1 MKKFYKKYKNIIN
14 IVILL
19 LITALVLVLAL
30 KDDFDEIIEHLKNL
44 NYGYLSL
51 AFLAV
56 IIYWVIRSLALHK
69 FTKKFKKDNKY
80 LSSLQLMLRT
90 QFFNAVTPFST
101 GGQPYQ
107 IYYLLQEGLDAK
119 KASNV
124 IIQNFIVYQI
134 ALVLLGI
141 IAVTCNFFFHMLNKV
156 ALLSHLVLLGFLIN
170 TVVIIVMFILSF
182 SKNLNKKIVSLG
194 IRFLTKLHLVKDKD
208 KKLEEWDNHI
218 TEFHKGAEI
227 LLEDKWDFI
236 KTILYNLLAL
246 CCLYSIPVLILFS
259 MGDFSS
265 FSIFTAIITS
275 AYVMLIG
282 SFVPIPGA
290 SGGLEY
296 GFIAFYGNFVGGA
309 KLKTIMLLWR
319 FVTYYFGLIVG
330 SIALNIK
337 RVK

>member
-1 MKKFYKKYKNIIN
+1 MKEILKKYKNVIN
-14 IVILL
+14 IIVLL
-19 LITALVLVLAL
+19 LITALVLIFAL
-30 KDDFDEIIEHLKNL
+30 KDDFDEIINHLKNL

-56 IIYWVIRSLALHK
+56 ILYWLIRSLALHK
-69 FTKKFKKDNKY
+69 FTKKFKNDNKY

-90 QFFNAVTPFST
+90 QFFNAITPFST

-107 IYYLLQEGLDAK
+107 IYYLTQEGLNTK
-119 KASNV
+119 KATNV

-134 ALVLLGI
+134 ALVFLGI
-141 IAVTCNFFFHMLNKV
+141 IAVTYNFFFHVFNKV
-156 ALLSHLVLLGFLIN
+156 ALLSHLVLLGFLMN
-170 TVVIIVMFILSF
+170 TIVIVVMFIVSF
-182 SKNLNKKIVSLG
+182 SEKMNKKLISLA
-194 IRFLTKLHLVKDKD
+194 ITFLTKLHLVKDKE
-208 KKLEEWDNHI
+208 KKLKEWDNHI

-227 LLEDKWDFI
+227 LLKDKWDFI
-236 KTILYNLLAL
+236 KTILYNLFAL
-246 CCLYSIPVLILFS
+246 CCLYSIPVLILFA

-265 FSIFTAIITS
+265 FSILTAIITS

-330 SIALNIK
+330 SVALNIK